1 MFFFNN
7 KSDKREQQ
15 QRRKETQFVINGSR
29 AEMVTLFTLVRK
41 SVMNLVISIQ
51 KVVLSTI
58 PGGKISFTVICTE
71 GLSWFNMI
79 SIEFQTL
86 HKNLKLCHNSSYVS
100 KKVYC

>member
-1 MFFFNN
+1 MFFFYN

-58 PGGKISFTVICTE
+58 PVSCTE

>member
-1 MFFFNN
+1 MVFFYN

-29 AEMVTLFTLVRK
+29 AQMVTLFTLVRK

-58 PGGKISFTVICTE
+58 PGGKFHS
-71 GLSWFNMI
+71 
-79 SIEFQTL
+79 Q
-86 HKNLKLCHNSSYVS
+86 
-100 KKVYC
+100 